1 MHIVPIYYPT
11 KLSDIP
17 KSHAMCDFERLPI
30 LIGHECR
37 LDDKSVDSAEGK
49 KTEKKQP
56 I

>member
-1 MHIVPIYYPT
+1 MHIVSIYYST
-11 KLSDIP
+11 KPSIIP

-37 LDDKSVDSAEGK
+37 LDDESVDSAESK